1 MIFVLAFHRKEDSL
15 RNMPRIFAAAFTLL
29 LAVHSYGGE
38 TVVRPDVLHL
48 RLDSAVR
55 MAIAKNFSIEVQR
68 FDPQIARARVTS
80 ELGRFDP
87 VFDISATRSENTRR
101 DAFINGEHGRI
112 NEVSRNDRLSTGLS
126 GLTPW
131 GLRYDAALGISN
143 STGSFNRFD
152 ESFGANAGIALTQP
166 LLRGFGFSANLAQ
179 VRIARNNVLVSEW
192 ELRRRIIDVITTV
205 NFVYHDLHLAI
216 ENLRVAEKSRDLA
229 RQLLADNMRRA
240 EIGVMSPLNITT
252 ARAEAAARQEGVILA
267 LREVKD
273 NENFLKQLVTMDM
286 ERMLSVRVEIEPPPF
301 EQFKANVPAGIA
313 DALALRPDYQQALL
327 DLKRRDIQLAFTKNQ
342 ALPRFDLTGSL
353 NLLGFDNDIATAV
366 SRTGRRD
373 ETQWTAGAIFSV
385 PLPNREGRGNVLAAR
400 LSSAQALVILDR
412 LEQQIVVDV
421 DNASGQ
427 IVTGTER
434 IASTAESRKLAQ
446 ESLDAGE
453 ERLRAGTGTTFEVL
467 ELQNKLA
474 EAEAAE
480 LRAHADYHK
489 AIGEYRRQTGTTLR
503 VHNVVIE

>member
-1 MIFVLAFHRKEDSL
+1 
-15 RNMPRIFAAAFTLL
+15 MPRIFPAIFLL
-29 LAVHSYGGE
+29 ILAVAALGGE

-55 MAIAKNFSIEVQR
+55 MALAKNFTIAVQR
-68 FDPQIARARVTS
+68 FEPEIAKAGVTS
-80 ELGRFDP
+80 QLGRFDP
-87 VFDISATRSENTRR
+87 VFDLTATRNENTRR
-101 DAFINGEHGRI
+101 DAFLNGEHVSA
-112 NEVSRNDRLSTGLS
+112 NEVSRNDRLSTGFS

-131 GLRYDAALGISN
+131 GLRYDAALGINN
-143 STGSFNRFD
+143 STGTFNRFD
-152 ESFGANAGIALTQP
+152 ESFGSNAGLSLVQP

-179 VRIARNNVLVSEW
+179 LRIARNNVLVSEW
-192 ELRRRIIDVITTV
+192 ELRRRIIDIITTV
-205 NFVYHDLHLAI
+205 NFVYHDLHLSI

-229 RQLLADNMRRA
+229 RQLLADNIRRA

-267 LREVKD
+267 LRDVKD

-301 EQFKANVPAGIA
+301 EQFTADVPGGIS
-313 DALALRPDYQQALL
+313 DALALRPDFQQALL
-327 DLKRRDIQLAFTKNQ
+327 DLKRRNIQLAFTKNQ

-353 NLLGFDNDIATAV
+353 NLLGFDNDIGTAF
-366 SRTGRRD
+366 SRAGRRD

-385 PLPNREGRGNVLAAR
+385 PIPNRDGRGSVLAAR

-427 IVTGTER
+427 ILTGKER
-434 IASTAESRKLAQ
+434 IASTGEARKLAQ

-467 ELQNKLA
+467 ELQSKLA
-474 EAEAAE
+474 EAEVAE
-480 LRAHADYHK
+480 LRAHADYNK
-489 AIGEYRRQTGTTLR
+489 AIGEYRRQTGTALR
-503 VHNVVIE
+503 VYNVIIE

>member
-1 MIFVLAFHRKEDSL
+1 
-15 RNMPRIFAAAFTLL
+15 MPRFSAAVLF
-29 LAVHSYGGE
+29 LALTVCSFGGE

-68 FDPQIARARVTS
+68 FDPEIARAGVTR

-87 VFDISATRSENTRR
+87 VVDIAAIRSENTRR
-101 DAFINGEHGRI
+101 DAFIGGEHLRA
-112 NEVSRNDRLSTGLS
+112 NEVSRSDRLSTGFS

-131 GLRYDAALGISN
+131 GLRYDAALGITN

-152 ESFGANAGIALTQP
+152 ESFGSNAGLALTQP
-166 LLRGFGFSANLAQ
+166 LLRGFGFSANLSQ
-179 VRIARNNVLVSEW
+179 LRIARNYVLVSEW
-192 ELRRRIIDVITTV
+192 ELRRRIIDVVTTT
-205 NFVYHDLHLAI
+205 NFVYHELHLAH

-229 RQLLADNMRRA
+229 RQLLTDNMRRA

-273 NENFLKQLVTMDM
+273 NENFLKQLVTTDM

-301 EQFKANVPAGIA
+301 ENFKADVPAGIA
-313 DALALRPDYQQALL
+313 DALALRPDYQQAVL
-327 DLKRRDIQLAFTKNQ
+327 DFKRRNIQLAFTKNQ

-353 NLLGFDNDIATAV
+353 NLLGLDNDVGSAFVRA
-366 SRTGRRD
+366 GRRD
-373 ETQWTAGAIFSV
+373 ETQWSAGAIFSV
-385 PLPNREGRGNVLAAR
+385 PIPNREGRGSVLAAR
-400 LSSAQALVILDR
+400 LSAAQALVNLDR

-427 IVTGTER
+427 ILTGKER
-434 IASTAESRKLAQ
+434 IASTSEARKLAQ

-467 ELQNKLA
+467 ELQKKLA

-480 LRAHADYHK
+480 LRARADYNK
-489 AIGEYRRQTGTTLR
+489 AIGEYQRQTGTTLR
-503 VHNVVIE
+503 VYNVVIE